1 MHTGHGLEVGKD
13 FLYKGKGEGK
23 GTFTMAWTTE
33 DWKTDCPTNLFTG
46 NLETKT
52 INEKCETR
60 NSTASKNRSK
70 VNINKEDAFIY
81 AKRSIN
87 EGRKF
92 YLNSPEDDLGFENAW
107 KNAYLFQLNTRD
119 GFFQLVDELNISPMD
134 GHVTLRTSMTNG
146 EYAWS
151 ADPVN
156 QMADDL
162 SNAYVDMYFWED
174 LNNSNVKRLEDG
186 VVNPPDVKKEDYVRI
201 WRIGETLTVKQG
213 NAITAKWMKSN
224 SNRVDAT
231 ETPVEKQHN
240 SLSGTD
246 NRGATRV
253 KVIPIEVNFINPTA
267 NKSKSGLH
275 IFSIGIV
282 AEDKPRLSNDEIE
295 T

>member
-1 MHTGHGLEVGKD
+1 M
-13 FLYKGKGEGK
+13 
-23 GTFTMAWTTE
+23 
-33 DWKTDCPTNLFTG
+33 
-46 NLETKT
+46 
-52 INEKCETR
+52 
-60 NSTASKNRSK
+60 
-70 VNINKEDAFIY
+70 
-81 AKRSIN
+81 
-87 EGRKF
+87 
-92 YLNSPEDDLGFENAW
+92 
-107 KNAYLFQLNTRD
+107 NTRD
-119 GFFQLVDELNISPMD
+119 GFFQLVDDEGLSPMD

-146 EYAWS
+146 EKNGS

-162 SNAYVDMYFWED
+162 SNAYVLNNFWED

-186 VVNPPDVKKEDYVRI
+186 VYASPDVKKEDYVRI
-201 WRIGETLTVKQG
+201 WRIGETDMLKQG

-224 SNRVDAT
+224 SNRVNPT

-246 NRGATRV
+246 NLTATRV

-267 NKSKSGLH
+267 VDAKSGLH

-282 AEDKPRLSNDEIE
+282 AEDKPRGANDEIE